1 MNIDVRMYAEMIIE
15 KLNYS
20 YEDLKRDLGFDNR
33 VSFSFQD
40 HIYHINDQSNQ
51 WHPSDYEFD
60 IQSLSTTEEL
70 LQQATLDGKSLEE
83 IWDNV
88 KIL

>member
-1 MNIDVRMYAEMIIE
+1 MNIYVRMYAEMIIE

-40 HIYHINDQSNQ
+40 HIYHINDHSNQ
-51 WHPSDYEFD
+51 WHLSDYEFD
-60 IQSLSTTEEL
+60 LVQTEEL

-83 IWDNV
+83 IWGNV